1 MVIRKKSYNE
11 LLAKIEGLE
20 NEVKDLKEE
29 RKKVFKCLKGLN
41 EKITKHIKNENE
53 ANEEVDRIIDWLSD
67 ERIDEVQSFIKKGN
81 K

>member
-29 RKKVFKCLKGLN
+29 REKVFKCLKGLN

-53 ANEEVDRIIDWLSD
+53 ANEEVDRINDWLSD